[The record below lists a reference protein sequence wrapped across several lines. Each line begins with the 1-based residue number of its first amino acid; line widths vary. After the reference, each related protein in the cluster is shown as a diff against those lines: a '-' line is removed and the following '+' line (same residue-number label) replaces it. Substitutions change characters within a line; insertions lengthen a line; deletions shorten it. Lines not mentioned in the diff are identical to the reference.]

1 MSLVPAALSGGKL
14 SVPVKGGCGG
24 RSWDEVSEGRLAKE
38 SVGDMAPVVMVVVVV
53 VMMMVVAVV
62 VVVDVVN
69 LANEAV
75 KRKMRD
81 GDLSCILR
89 GVFLWD
95 EYSVFSLLKRG
106 LSATKC
112 DPKEGVVR

>member
-1 MSLVPAALSGGKL
+1 MSLVLAAVSGGKL
-14 SVPVKGGCGG
+14 SVPVKGVCGG

-38 SVGDMAPVVMVVVVV
+38 SVGDVAAAAPVVVVVVV
-53 VMMMVVAVV
+53 VMMMVAVVV

-89 GVFLWD
+89 G
-95 EYSVFSLLKRG
+95 RG
-106 LSATKC
+106 LRATKC
-112 DPKEGVVR
+112 DPKEGLVR

>member
-1 MSLVPAALSGGKL
+1 MSLVLAAVSGGKL
-14 SVPVKGGCGG
+14 SVPVKGVCGG

-38 SVGDMAPVVMVVVVV
+38 SVGDVAAAAPVVVVVVVVV
-53 VMMMVVAVV
+53 VMMVAVVV

-89 GVFLWD
+89 G
-95 EYSVFSLLKRG
+95 RG
-106 LSATKC
+106 LRATKC
-112 DPKEGVVR
+112 DPKEGLVR